1 MKNKIFALFTASLMI
16 FNLAGSAI
24 ADVKNGKAKKAQVN
38 PLVAILPASD
48 IVVSLDSKRFFSDGL
63 PRILASNQPVL
74 AEITSNLDDIRSNL
88 GIDLRQFDR
97 VAIGLVTKRIS
108 PTEIDFD
115 PVVIARG
122 NFPAGALVSVAKL
135 ASNGTYREEKIG
147 AKTVYVFSAKEF
159 AQKNAPKISNS
170 KLAAMIQRTLNG
182 LTKEVAVTSIDGNTI
197 AFGSLPRVRQ
207 TVEAK
212 TRVGV
217 DLTNLLARR
226 PAGILTFAAKTPE
239 GMSKFLPLDND
250 ELGKNLDSIR
260 YLSGSMDITEGAAV
274 VNLTAKTVRT
284 DQAASLLQTLS
295 GLQLVGKAFLG
306 GAKGA
311 DKQVYARMIDNVK
324 FTQAG
329 SEVTLDLSVPQSD
342 IDILVGQIK

>member
-1 MKNKIFALFTASLMI
+1 MKTKIFALFTASLMI
-16 FNLAGSAI
+16 FNLVGLVF
-24 ADVKNGKAKKAQVN
+24 ADTKNGKTKKAQVN

-48 IVVSLDSKRFFSDGL
+48 MVVSLNSKRFFADGL

-74 AEITSNLDDIRSNL
+74 AEINSSLENIKASL
-88 GIDLRQFDR
+88 GIDLRQFDQ
-97 VAIGLVTKRIS
+97 VAVGLATKQIS
-108 PTEIDFD
+108 PKEIDFD

-135 ASNGTYREEKIG
+135 ASSGTYREEKIG
-147 AKTVYVFSAKEF
+147 AKTVYVFSAKEI
-159 AQKNAPKISNS
+159 AEKNAPKVSNS
-170 KLAAMIQRTLNG
+170 KIAAMIQRTLNG

-212 TRVGV
+212 SHPETT
-217 DLTNLLARR
+217 LTNLLARK
-226 PAGILTFAAKTPE
+226 PAAILTFAAKTPE
-239 GMSKFLPLDND
+239 GMSKFVPLDND

-260 YLSGSMDITEGAAV
+260 YLSGSMDMTESAAV
-274 VNLTAKTVRT
+274 VNFMAKTVRA
-284 DQAASLLQTLS
+284 DQAASLLDTLS
-295 GLQLVGKAFLG
+295 GLQMVGKAFLG

-324 FTQAG
+324 FAQTG
-329 SEVTLDLSVPQSD
+329 NEVTLDLSVPQSD